1 MSIVRTWS
9 NIRTTLTQAQIN
21 SQSIPRLDPIDS
33 KSIKFLLI
41 SPELMSEP
49 LQSSPTQINSPSNP
63 RLDPINS
70 KSSLNSKYLYSS
82 WYLPVAMAAIIAQLT
97 RYRSWYMELFDNHHP
112 TQNSI
117 FIHVNAATAELS
129 GRGNEKWRMRQTNAF
144 TNCPHLMTI
153 LTR

>member
-1 MSIVRTWS
+1 MSIVKTWS

-70 KSSLNSKYLYSS
+70 KSSYYYYYHYHLIFTLSFVVPVLY
-82 WYLPVAMAAIIAQLT
+82 
-97 RYRSWYMELFDNHHP
+97 
-112 TQNSI
+112 
-117 FIHVNAATAELS
+117 
-129 GRGNEKWRMRQTNAF
+129 K
-144 TNCPHLMTI
+144 
-153 LTR
+153 